1 MDFEVNARGAVLV
14 YEPELGGPEWIVREL
29 NDFGRVTISRAF
41 TFDSQD
47 LLQAPNVASDEPQD
61 PTFRFQFASK
71 RDGYFVIP
79 GRIFGIANEILIAE
93 TIWLD
98 RKFFVAERNIGI
110 FRRIA
115 RAVGNVTPI
124 IVGGNNDAA
133 IPESVYRDLLAR
145 FPTTGE
151 LDRYAAARVETIVG
165 EYFDGLK
172 SARDNYEA
180 YLSKRIRLVDDAPLP
195 QSQLLRAEI
204 DKFIYLRDTISQW
217 LTVANSYSEAD
228 WQRMII
234 KVILLLFP
242 KYIHVE
248 QSVTIADYYSRPGQR
263 RSRQIDICLIDASGN
278 LDVVEI
284 KKPFDDVLLAKRPY
298 RDNAVPTRELAGSIM
313 QAEKYLFHLTKWGVE
328 GEREL
333 TQRFAARLPADL
345 KIKITSPKAMIIL
358 GRDQLPGGGDAFTPG
373 QLLDLE
379 VLKRKYANIMD
390 IITYDDLLRRLS
402 NIIASLRARLS
413 ESTAIEAPV
422 TAID

>member
-1 MDFEVNARGAVLV
+1 MDFEVNARGAVLA

-29 NDFGRVTISRAF
+29 NNVGSVTVSRAF
-41 TFDSQD
+41 TFETQD
-47 LLQAPNVASDEPQD
+47 LLQAPDLASDELQD
-61 PTFRFQFASK
+61 TTFRFQFARK

-79 GRIFGIANEILIAE
+79 GRIFGIENEIFIAE

-98 RKFFVAERNIGI
+98 RKLFVAERNIRI

-115 RAVGNVTPI
+115 RVAGNDAAI
-124 IVGGNNDAA
+124 IIGGANDAA
-133 IPESVYRDLLAR
+133 IPEPVYRNLLAR

-151 LDRYAAARVETIVG
+151 LNRYAAARIETIVG
-165 EYFDGLK
+165 EYFDSLK

-180 YLSKRIRLVDDAPLP
+180 YLSKRVRLVDDAPLP
-195 QSQLLRAEI
+195 QVELLHAEI
-204 DKFIYLRDTISQW
+204 DKFVYLRDTIREW
-217 LTVANSYSEAD
+217 LTVADRYSEAD
-228 WQRMII
+228 WQRMIT

-248 QSVTIADYYSRPGQR
+248 HSVTIADYYSRPGQR
-263 RSRQIDICLIDASGN
+263 HRRQIDICLIDASGN

-333 TQRFAARLPADL
+333 TQRFAARLPTDI

-358 GRDQLPGGGDAFTPG
+358 GRDRLPGGGDAFTPR
-373 QLLDLE
+373 QQLDLE
-379 VLKRKYANIMD
+379 VLKRKYANMMD

-402 NIIASLRARLS
+402 NIIASLHARLS
-413 ESTAIEAPV
+413 EAS
-422 TAID
+422 AIDTANAAAE